1 VNQPHAPL
9 KVPIWLPVLTNQV
22 HLILILRSG
31 VANSHFHPFC
41 TDLGIAAQDTPSII
55 APSNLAETSGSLP
68 ERQAFVRQRSGDLG
82 SPPAYSQRGSR
93 KKGRGAAVER
103 ACTGENRYAM
113 CDPGVRVTLRE
124 LATYDWL
131 ICACPTQGGKQHSAI
146 QNVVLLYLQL
156 LAVVYP

>member
-1 VNQPHAPL
+1 VRQPRARLKAPIRLAPL
-9 KVPIWLPVLTNQV
+9 KTQV

-68 ERQAFVRQRSGDLG
+68 ERQAVVRQRSGDLG
-82 SPPAYSQRGSR
+82 SPPAHSQKGSR
-93 KKGRGAAVER
+93 KKGRGAVRGYTAK
-103 ACTGENRYAM
+103 NIYAI
-113 CDPGVRVTLRE
+113 CDPEVRVTLRE

-131 ICACPTQGGKQHSAI
+131 ICACPTQAGKRHSATKE
-146 QNVVLLYLQL
+146 VSV
-156 LAVVYP
+156 